1 MTLVADNQGAH
12 YCMGCKTGGT
22 RYPCRW
28 CSNNSTECLF
38 DTPTTLRDDANALR
52 NQRIAWVGFGKQ
64 VRGLPTTVAET
75 DALRYCTNHSI
86 QPLVC
91 TLLTLR
97 KPYTIHNAYMYAPPD
112 GLHTL
117 IGGLMKSWI
126 LWTMTIVERVGN
138 YLDYL
143 HI

>member
-28 CSNNSTECLF
+28 CSNNSSECLF

-64 VRGLPTTVAET
+64 VRGLPATVSET
-75 DALRYCTNHSI
+75 RLWKILFIKFLKLIVQNHHQI
-86 QPLVC
+86 P
-91 TLLTLR
+91 
-97 KPYTIHNAYMYAPPD
+97 IM
-112 GLHTL
+112 
-117 IGGLMKSWI
+117 I
-126 LWTMTIVERVGN
+126 
-138 YLDYL
+138 
-143 HI
+143 